1 MDLLT
6 LVLVCAPFVS
16 SNTMMAVMQHESGGN
31 AWAIGVNGKHRF
43 KKADSYE
50 AAVSEARRLIAAGAS
65 IDMGL
70 MQINSKTM
78 VGLGL
83 TVEQTFDPCTNVYAG
98 GVVLTRNYVRAS
110 GQFSDPQSALL
121 AALSAYNTG
130 NFRSGFKNGY
140 VGFVL
145 NQAQR
150 LPANLQGGVK

>member
-43 KKADSYE
+43 QKPDSYQ

-110 GQFSDPQSALL
+110 KQYGNQQAALQ

-130 NFRSGFKNGY
+130 DFQKGITNGY

-145 NQAQR
+145 KRA
-150 LPANLQGGVK
+150 LPAP

>member
-16 SNTMMAVMQHESGGN
+16 SNTMMAVMTHESAGN
-31 AWAIGVNGKHRF
+31 PWAIGVNGNHRF
-43 KKADSYE
+43 RKPDSYQS
-50 AAVSEARRLIAAGAS
+50 AVSEARRLIAAGAN

-70 MQINSKTM
+70 MQINSRTM
-78 VGLGL
+78 VNLGL
-83 TVEQTFDPCTNVYAG
+83 TVEQVFDPCSNVYAG

-110 GQFSDPQSALL
+110 SQYPSQQAALQ

-130 NFRSGFKNGY
+130 DFERGVRNGY

-145 NQAQR
+145 KRGLAT
-150 LPANLQGGVK
+150 P